1 MKLRLLAVLSLGLS
15 LLAAGSGSAQ
25 TLSLYGTPG
34 LIDMPTAR
42 VLPDGNL
49 ALTTNRF
56 GGIVR
61 NTLAFQLTPR
71 IYGTF
76 RYSIN
81 RDFFQQAV
89 QVSSV
94 NLYDRSFD
102 LHYQLGFETD
112 RRPGFAVGLRDFGG
126 TGVLSGEY
134 LVATKGFADDRFRVT
149 AGLGWGR
156 LAQRGGFSNPLG
168 VFSERFKTRP
178 VGGSSGP
185 NTGNIQTGQ
194 WFRGDAA
201 IFGGIEYQATD
212 RLSFQLEYS
221 TDAYDREAA
230 SDVVSIDSPFN
241 IGLNYTY
248 PSGSNIRAFLV
259 GGREIGVQY
268 SLVLD
273 PAKRRSPG
281 GFDKAPEPILGR
293 EVASFADMDL
303 SDRRALTAA
312 RAQLADRLEPE
323 GIILEGLS
331 VDAGRATVRIQNNRW
346 EIEAQA
352 IGRTARALA
361 NTMPS
366 NVDTFVIIPQVRGV
380 ANSAVTLQ
388 RADLEELDTNYDG
401 AWLSLARARIDDAPP
416 QSRDGEVP
424 GLYPKFSFGLGP
436 YTAFSFFDPNEPLR
450 YELGAQLTFSYTPGP
465 GFSIDGLFRQPLTG
479 NIADANRPSNSVL
492 QRVRSDSLLYAQQ
505 SDFEINRLTA
515 EYLWRPGEDL
525 FARVTGGYLENMYAG
540 VSGEL
545 LWYPIDNRLA
555 LGLEINYAK
564 QRDFDMLLG
573 LQDYDVITG
582 HASAY
587 YDFGNGYIAQI
598 DAGRYLAGDWGATFS
613 LDREF
618 NNGFRVGG
626 YFTLTD
632 VSFDDFGE
640 GSFDKGI
647 RFTVPVSWLTGV
659 PSRAAY
665 FETIQPV
672 LRDGGARLNVANRLY
687 GVTRDYRAQ
696 NLSDGWGRIFR

>member
-1 MKLRLLAVLSLGLS
+1 MKLRCLAVLSLGLS
-15 LLAAGSGSAQ
+15 LVSAGSGSAQ

-34 LIDMPTAR
+34 LVDMPTAQ

-81 RDFFQQAV
+81 RDFFGQAV
-89 QVSSV
+89 NVSSV
-94 NLYDRSFD
+94 NLFDRSFD

-134 LVATKGFADDRFRVT
+134 VVATKGFADDRFRVT

-156 LAQRGGFSNPLG
+156 LAQRGGFTNPLG
-168 VFSERFKTRP
+168 IISDQFETRP
-178 VGGSSGP
+178 TGSGGGP
-185 NTGNIQTGQ
+185 NTGNIDIGQ
-194 WFRGDAA
+194 WFRGEAA
-201 IFGGIEYQATD
+201 LFGGIEYQATD

-221 TDAYDREAA
+221 SDAYNLEAA
-230 SDVVSIDSPFN
+230 SDVVEISSPIN

-248 PSGSNIRAFLV
+248 PSGSSIRAFLV
-259 GGREIGVQY
+259 GGREIGFQY
-268 SLVLD
+268 SFVFD

-293 EVASFADMDL
+293 DVASFADMEL
-303 SDRRALTAA
+303 SDRQALTAA
-312 RAQLADRLEPE
+312 RKVLGDRLTAE
-323 GIILEGLS
+323 GIDLEGLN
-331 VDAGRATVRIQNNRW
+331 VDGGRATVRIQNNRW
-346 EIEAQA
+346 DIEAQA
-352 IGRTARALA
+352 IGRTARAMA
-361 NTMPS
+361 NTLPS
-366 NVDTFVIIPQVRGV
+366 NIDTFVIIPQARGV

-416 QSRDGEVP
+416 QSREGEVP
-424 GLYPKFSFGLGP
+424 GIYPKFSYGLGP

-450 YELGAQLTFSYTPGP
+450 YELGAQLSVTYAPLPGLS
-465 GFSIDGLFRQPLTG
+465 FDGLFRQPLTG
-479 NIADANRPSNSVL
+479 NIDDATRQSNSVI

-515 EYLWRPGEDL
+515 EYMWRPGEDL
-525 FARVTGGYLENMYAG
+525 FARVTGGYLENMFAG

-545 LWYPIDNRLA
+545 LWYPIDSRLA
-555 LGLEINYAK
+555 MGLEINYAK
-564 QRDFDMLLG
+564 QRDFDMLFG

-587 YDFGNGYIAQI
+587 YDLGKGYITQI

-618 NNGFRVGG
+618 NNGFKVGG

-647 RFTVPVSWLTGV
+647 RFTVPVSWLTGI
-659 PSRAAY
+659 PSRAVY
-665 FETIQPV
+665 SETIQPV

-696 NLSDGWGRIFR
+696 NLSNGWGRIFR